1 MQIEILDTCEMA
13 ERLKVKES
21 WIIDHSSRAKT
32 SDPIPVLR
40 LGRLR
45 RYRWNSP
52 EMEAWLNRRAGVSAT
67 TCRVGPTT

>member
-1 MQIEILDTCEMA
+1 MQVEILDTAGLA

-45 RYRWNSP
+45 RYRWNAP
-52 EMEAWLNRRAGVSAT
+52 EMVDWLNRRAGISTT
-67 TCRVGPTT
+67 TCKVGPTT